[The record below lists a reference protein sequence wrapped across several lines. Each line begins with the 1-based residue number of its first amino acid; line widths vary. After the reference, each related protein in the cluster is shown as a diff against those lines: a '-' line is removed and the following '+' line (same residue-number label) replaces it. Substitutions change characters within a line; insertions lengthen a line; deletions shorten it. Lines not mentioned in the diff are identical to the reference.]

1 MTQYADLLVEL
12 GAQNAED
19 LSFMTAPELAP
30 MPIIHAK
37 RLIRRAAEAV
47 AEAATY
53 DQVRVERERRDAD
66 RAAEAGAKQE
76 VPPFDCKD
84 AGDRERAR
92 MAADDDAEIGGRC
105 RSDRP
110 DYRSHLPIGAQ
121 SSFRRSA
128 DGRLHYRCDVPRISR
143 LSGHLDDRRHAR
155 MSLGTDVQPELMT
168 RGELRDAGRIR
179 STRSTAERVIFWLSS
194 ARCI

>member
-1 MTQYADLLVEL
+1 MTQYADLLADL

-66 RAAEAGAKQE
+66 RAAEPNLSTHRATGPRK
-76 VPPFDCKD
+76 FD
-84 AGDRERAR
+84 
-92 MAADDDAEIGGRC
+92 M
-105 RSDRP
+105 
-110 DYRSHLPIGAQ
+110 
-121 SSFRRSA
+121 
-128 DGRLHYRCDVPRISR
+128 DGP
-143 LSGHLDDRRHAR
+143 A
-155 MSLGTDVQPELMT
+155 
-168 RGELRDAGRIR
+168 
-179 STRSTAERVIFWLSS
+179 
-194 ARCI
+194 